1 MKILT
6 NYAGGSVINTKSIV
20 KRMFV
25 YPPLYT
31 HTHYRSPFK
40 NIITIL
46 T

>member
-6 NYAGGSVINTKSIV
+6 NYAGGSVLNTENIV

-25 YPPLYT
+25 YPPLYE
-31 HTHYRSPFK
+31 HTHYTSLFK